1 MIIPSTIYIQ
11 LSSWIDLVT
20 LMLLFIAALLA
31 TYLIIFL
38 IKAYA
43 EHDRN
48 LLMMF
53 LSRFYQ
59 CLTCVHNYAYH
70 LLREGDSEDEILK
83 KLKSYHYPFYEWNL
97 ANKETSDAVHKVGLV
112 LKDDGLLRKY
122 IVKYRFKY
130 SHYKELKK
138 ELEATDD
145 KIRIRRALESILTEP
160 TEVNVK
166 KYAELI
172 SRWQT
177 KPYIGEK
184 VSTSRISA
192 GENEAYVL
200 FGLKEAN
207 VIKAD
212 VTYEQYV
219 DHMLLLKESFPG
231 MTVVRSKSSLSE
243 HNEKRSADNKAY
255 QITLKTIKEASLE

>member
-31 TYLIIFL
+31 AYLIIFL

-59 CLTCVHNYAYH
+59 CLACVHNYAYH
-70 LLREGDSEDEILK
+70 LLREGDSEEDILI

-112 LKDDGLLRKY
+112 LKDD
-122 IVKYRFKY
+122 
-130 SHYKELKK
+130 
-138 ELEATDD
+138 

-160 TEVNVK
+160 AEVNVK

-184 VSTSRISA
+184 VSTPRISA
-192 GENEAYVL
+192 GENEA
-200 FGLKEAN
+200 
-207 VIKAD
+207 
-212 VTYEQYV
+212 
-219 DHMLLLKESFPG
+219 
-231 MTVVRSKSSLSE
+231 
-243 HNEKRSADNKAY
+243 
-255 QITLKTIKEASLE
+255 SLE